1 MPQTTLSYLKSLLE
15 CILYRITS
23 GLLQKV
29 ILNFSPPSILRT
41 NVPWQMGWPFSASH
55 WNGETSWGRL
65 CSQWWEKGKKLS
77 KICGVPPAL
86 HKSDSPLQYYL
97 PISSWNTL
105 LRGLGL
111 SCRELIINEV
121 KTKPNRLQT
130 PQCMTEA
137 PDPRGSSPLWLPWL
151 PGCLETPVGGALFD
165 ARLCRIG
172 QRRLAVCSRCP
183 QDTQRSLP
191 SILHSWEGLSWEHQL
206 HSVAWKTD
214 LYTRQIPNTDEICC
228 FVTKTTAHNCS
239 YLFL

>member
-29 ILNFSPPSILRT
+29 ILNFRPPSILRT

-151 PGCLETPVGGALFD
+151 PGCLETPVGGRCLM
-165 ARLCRIG
+165 
-172 QRRLAVCSRCP
+172 LASAGL
-183 QDTQRSLP
+183 DKGGWP
-191 SILHSWEGLSWEHQL
+191 SAAAAH
-206 HSVAWKTD
+206 KTHRGRYPASFTPGRASPESTSST
-214 LYTRQIPNTDEICC
+214 L
-228 FVTKTTAHNCS
+228 
-239 YLFL
+239 